1 MRSDSDTTHV
11 RRSPRN
17 REGRGL
23 QRACVRQHRTALRKE
38 IRDERWPKEVRL
50 SRLELHML
58 YYCINKSPTF
68 WPRTRHEIAP
78 YAFQTDGGKPYEE
91 SRCAK
96 RPLEDEIQ
104 AVVCRVVR
112 QSDWTSK
119 IEEARTTMR
128 ERAGTNR
135 EFADWALRVTE
146 SLREAFQRTGLNGE
160 PRREERPATRAE
172 SR

>member
-1 MRSDSDTTHV
+1 MAERSTVEHV
-11 RRSPRN
+11 R
-17 REGRGL
+17 
-23 QRACVRQHRTALRKE
+23 V
-38 IRDERWPKEVRL
+38 
-50 SRLELHML
+50 
-58 YYCINKSPTF
+58 
-68 WPRTRHEIAP
+68 AP

-91 SRCAK
+91 TRCAK

-128 ERAGTNR
+128 ERVGTNR
-135 EFADWALRVTE
+135 EFADCALRVTE
-146 SLREAFQRTGLNGE
+146 SLREAFQRAGLNGE